1 MERYLSITLTKIRH
15 KGNFIDYI
23 DKIYKYIV
31 SIKNISHRFTNFY
44 LQGETEEEARK
55 YEVPEHNPQFVE
67 ILRHAGV
74 YPCPGKR
81 RFALGLWNGMSAQ
94 PESRSLH
101 LNFSYEA
108 SERPFFDHRAE
119 AIFFFPFLHDESDVE
134 VSREISQLVPLAFEL
149 LPCSFITEYD
159 FNYIS
164 HYNAIP
170 DLIVGSA
177 LYGRK
182 TELAGVEGMRRD
194 INDELVVLSPVVGPF
209 DSGNPEHVTKAHDWE
224 KYLLRNPEFRQL
236 LLR

>member
-1 MERYLSITLTKIRH
+1 MERYLSITLAKIQH
-15 KGNFIDYI
+15 KSKFIDYI
-23 DKIYKYIV
+23 DNIYKYII
-31 SIKNISHRFTNFY
+31 SLKNISPRFENFY
-44 LQGETEEEARK
+44 LQGDTEEEARK

-67 ILRHAGV
+67 ILRHVGV
-74 YPCPGKR
+74 YPRSGKR

-94 PESRSLH
+94 PEGRSLH

-119 AIFFFPFLHDESDVE
+119 VIFFFPFLHDESDRE
-134 VSREISQLVPLAFEL
+134 VSREISQLVPLAFEF

-170 DLIVGSA
+170 DLIVGGA

-182 TELAGVEGMRRD
+182 TELAEVEGVRRD
-194 INDELVVLSPVVGPF
+194 INDELVALSPVVGPF

-224 KYLLRNPEFRQL
+224 KYLLRNPGFRQL